1 MVGEVVVVVG
11 ERTVIKEEEGGGS
24 QDLGGVKAGGDP
36 GFPAGLE
43 ALEAKG
49 FLDLLDMGLR
59 PMKTI

>member
-11 ERTVIKEEEGGGS
+11 ERTVIKEEDGGS
-24 QDLGGVKAGGDP
+24 QDLGGVKAGEDP

-43 ALEAKG
+43 ALEVKG

>member
-11 ERTVIKEEEGGGS
+11 ERTVIKEEEDGGS
-24 QDLGGVKAGGDP
+24 QDLGGVKAGEDP

-43 ALEAKG
+43 ALEVKG
-49 FLDLLDMGLR
+49 FLDLVVMGLR

>member
-11 ERTVIKEEEGGGS
+11 ERTVIKEEDGGS
-24 QDLGGVKAGGDP
+24 QDLGGVKAGEDP

>member
-11 ERTVIKEEEGGGS
+11 ERTVIKEEDGGS

-43 ALEAKG
+43 ALEVKG